1 MERPLLLI
9 TNDDGVHAA
18 GIAALARAVS
28 PLGDVV
34 VLAPESEQSTT
45 SHSLSL
51 TRPLRLRA
59 LRPGWFAL
67 DGTPA
72 DCTYVALH
80 HPAVLSRRPTMVLSG
95 INHGSNLGTD
105 VFYSGTVA
113 AAREA
118 ALRGIPAMAFSMPSE
133 GEADAWA
140 PLVAALAESLLR
152 EVTARPPTRGLLLN
166 VNFPS
171 GAAKGVRAT
180 GVGVREYENLV
191 EVRADPRGRQYLWI
205 GGPSVMR
212 EHVPGSD
219 TESFEQ
225 GYVTVTRL
233 ALELGADD
241 PEGYARALRDVGA
254 ARVAAM
260 DPLKE

>member
-1 MERPLLLI
+1 MERPTLLL

-18 GIAALARAVS
+18 GLAALARAVA

-34 VLAPESEQSTT
+34 VLAPETEQSTT

-59 LRPGWFAL
+59 MRPGWFAL

-80 HPAVLSRRPTMVLSG
+80 HPSVLPRRPSLVLSG

-118 ALRGIPAMAFSMPSE
+118 ALRGIPAVAFSMPSE
-133 GEADAWA
+133 GEPDAWA
-140 PLVAALAESLLR
+140 PFVTAMVRAMLR
-152 EVTARPPTRGLLLN
+152 EAEARPSATALLN
-166 VNFPS
+166 VNFPA
-171 GAAKGVRAT
+171 GPAKGVRAT

-205 GGPSVMR
+205 GGPSVQR

-219 TESFEQ
+219 TESFAE

-233 ALELGADD
+233 ALELGAQD
-241 PEGYARALRDVGA
+241 PEGLARALGDAGA
-254 ARVAAM
+254 AAM
-260 DPLKE
+260 TAPRE